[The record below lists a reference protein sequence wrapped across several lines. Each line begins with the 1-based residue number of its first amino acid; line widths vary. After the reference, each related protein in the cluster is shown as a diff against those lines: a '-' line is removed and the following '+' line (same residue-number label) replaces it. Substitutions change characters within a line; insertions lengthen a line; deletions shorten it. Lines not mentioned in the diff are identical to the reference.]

1 MVLRPS
7 LSALPFPGQVNPAC
21 SAVLSSH
28 VLQPLVHL
36 GGPWLYLLQFDS
48 VPKLDAALQMWS
60 HKCWIEGNNHF
71 LDLLVI
77 VLIKQP
83 SMRLAFNAAKMHCW
97 FMFSFSSRSPGFF
110 FAKLLSSQLV
120 SRLCQ
125 MQDLVFAFV
134 EHLEVMY
141 TFRYRCSFCTHSAL
155 LQIQLAACTCIHQVY
170 RFIHTFCQVFFFFVY
185 SLMVSREQ

>member
-1 MVLRPS
+1 MVLRPFP
-7 LSALPFPGQVNPAC
+7 LALPFPGQKNPAC

-36 GGPWLYLLQFDS
+36 GGPQLYLLQFVS
-48 VPKLDAALQMWS
+48 VPELDAVLQMWS

-77 VLIKQP
+77 FLIKQP
-83 SMRLAFNAAKMHCW
+83 SMRLVFNAAKTHCW
-97 FMFSFSSRSPGFF
+97 FMFSFSSRSLESF

-120 SRLCQ
+120 SRLSQ

-134 EHLEVMY
+134 EHHEVMY
-141 TFRYRCSFCTHSAL
+141 TCRNRCSFCTHN
-155 LQIQLAACTCIHQVY
+155 CICIIANTVLCLY
-170 RFIHTFCQVFFFFVY
+170 MY
-185 SLMVSREQ
+185 PSGL